1 MKIVELKKEF
11 MKIVSFYFYFL
22 LYKIEILLYLVE
34 FKKEFMKIG
43 IFFFLYKIK
52 ILLYHNLSVYMCET
66 SF

>member
-11 MKIVSFYFYFL
+11 MKVVSFYFYFL

-43 IFFFLYKIK
+43 VFLFLFFI
-52 ILLYHNLSVYMCET
+52 
-66 SF
+66 

>member
-11 MKIVSFYFYFL
+11 MKVVSFYIYFV

-43 IFFFLYKIK
+43 VFLFLFFI
-52 ILLYHNLSVYMCET
+52 
-66 SF
+66 